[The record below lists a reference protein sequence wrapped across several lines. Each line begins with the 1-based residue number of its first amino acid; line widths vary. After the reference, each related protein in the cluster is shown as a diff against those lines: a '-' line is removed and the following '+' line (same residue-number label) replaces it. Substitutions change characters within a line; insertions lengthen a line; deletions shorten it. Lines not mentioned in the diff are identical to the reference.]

1 MDKGITMN
9 SILKILFCFFIF
21 VSISYSVEPIKIG
34 VSLGLT
40 GKYSFMSNM
49 NKMAY
54 ELWIDNINNKG
65 GILGREVKLIMYD
78 DNSNPNKAKELYEQL
93 ILKDKVDFVFAPYS
107 SGITQKVLLVTEK
120 YGYPLLSS
128 GAAADIL
135 WKQGHKYFFGVF
147 IPANKYTKGFLELAL
162 RKGLSKI
169 AIVSADDS
177 FSKSIANGANKWAKR
192 LGMDVIL
199 FDSFKKGLKD
209 LDYIAKKVKSLNTE
223 VLIVGGH
230 FYESIDMRQSL
241 NNIGWYPKAY
251 YASVG
256 PVTQKYYESLKN
268 DAEFTFSSSQ
278 WEPYGLAPYPGAKE
292 FSDNFFKRYKVD
304 PTYHASSA
312 YAAGQILET
321 AIKKAKS
328 LNRDKV
334 RDILSSL
341 DTITIMGRY
350 GVDNFGVQI
359 RHLSLVIQWQ
369 NGQKEVVGPENI
381 KTVDA
386 ILK

>member
-1 MDKGITMN
+1 MN
-9 SILKILFCFFIF
+9 SINKVIFIFFIF
-21 VSISYSVEPIKIG
+21 LSISYASESIKIG
-34 VSLGLT
+34 ASLGLT
-40 GKYSFMSNM
+40 GKYSFMSKM

-54 ELWIDNINNKG
+54 ELWIKDVNDRG
-65 GILGREVKLIMYD
+65 GILGRKVEIIIYD
-78 DNSNPNKAKELYEQL
+78 DNSKPNKAKELYEKL
-93 ILKDKVDFVFAPYS
+93 ILTDKVDFVLAPYS
-107 SGITQKVLLVTEK
+107 SGITKKVLEVTEK

-128 GAAADIL
+128 GAAADTL
-135 WKQGHKYFFGVF
+135 WKQGHRYFFGVF
-147 IPANKYTKGFLELAL
+147 IPANKYTKGFLEMVL
-162 RKGLSKI
+162 RKGMTKI
-169 AIVSADDS
+169 AIVSADDP
-177 FSKSIANGANKWAKR
+177 FSQSIASGANKWSKR
-192 LGMDVIL
+192 LGMDVVL
-199 FDSFKKGLKD
+199 FDSFKKGRRN
-209 LDYIAKKVKSLNTE
+209 LDSLAKKIHLSNAD

-230 FYESIDMRQSL
+230 YFESVDMRRSL
-241 NNIGWYPKAY
+241 TNINWYPKAY

-256 PVTQKYYESLKN
+256 PVTQKYYDNLNTE
-268 DAEFTFSSSQ
+268 AELTFSSSQ

-292 FSDNFFKRYKVD
+292 FSNNFFKRYQVD

-328 LNRDKV
+328 FDKDKV

-350 GVDNFGVQI
+350 GVDSLGVQI

-369 NGQKEVVGPENI
+369 NGKKEVVGPEEI

-386 ILK
+386 IIK

>member
-1 MDKGITMN
+1 MN
-9 SILKILFCFFIF
+9 SINKVIFIFFIF
-21 VSISYSVEPIKIG
+21 LSISYASESIKIG
-34 VSLGLT
+34 ASLGLT
-40 GKYSFMSNM
+40 GKYSFMSKM

-54 ELWIDNINNKG
+54 ELWIKDVNDRG
-65 GILGREVKLIMYD
+65 GILGRKVEIIIYD
-78 DNSNPNKAKELYEQL
+78 DNSKPNKAKELYEKL
-93 ILKDKVDFVFAPYS
+93 ILTDKVDFVLAPYS
-107 SGITQKVLLVTEK
+107 SGITKKVLEVTEK

-128 GAAADIL
+128 GAAADTL
-135 WKQGHKYFFGVF
+135 WKQGHRYFFGVF
-147 IPANKYTKGFLELAL
+147 IPANKYTKGFLEMVL
-162 RKGLSKI
+162 RKGMTKI
-169 AIVSADDS
+169 AIVSADDP
-177 FSKSIANGANKWAKR
+177 FSQSIASGANKWSKR
-192 LGMDVIL
+192 LGMDVVL
-199 FDSFKKGLKD
+199 FDSFKKGRRN
-209 LDYIAKKVKSLNTE
+209 LDSLAKKIHLSNAD

-230 FYESIDMRQSL
+230 YFESVDMRRSL
-241 NNIGWYPKAY
+241 TNINWYPKAY

-256 PVTQKYYESLKN
+256 PVTQKYYDNLNTE
-268 DAEFTFSSSQ
+268 AELTFSSSQ

-292 FSDNFFKRYKVD
+292 FSNNFFKQYQVD

-328 LNRDKV
+328 FDRDKV

-350 GVDNFGVQI
+350 GVDSLGVQI

-369 NGQKEVVGPENI
+369 NGKKEVVGPEEI

-386 ILK
+386 IIK

>member
-1 MDKGITMN
+1 MI
-9 SILKILFCFFIF
+9 

-34 VSLGLT
+34 LSLGLT

-54 ELWIDNINNKG
+54 ELWLQNINDRG
-65 GILGREVKLIMYD
+65 GLLGRKVKLIIYD
-78 DNSNPNKAKELYEQL
+78 DQSEPIKAKKLYEDL

-107 SGITQKVLLVTEK
+107 SPITQKVLLVTEK

-128 GAAADIL
+128 GAASDIL
-135 WKQGHKYFFGVF
+135 WEQGHKYFFGVF
-147 IPANKYTKGFLELAL
+147 IPANKYTKGFLELVL
-162 RKGLSKI
+162 RKGLSEV

-177 FSKSIANGANKWAKR
+177 FSKSIAKGANKWAKR
-192 LGMDVIL
+192 LGMNVVL
-199 FDSFKKGLKD
+199 FDSFKKGKKN
-209 LDYIAKKVKSLNTE
+209 LDSIANKIKNSNAE
-223 VLIVGGH
+223 ILILGGH
-230 FYESIDMRQSL
+230 FYESIDMRRSL
-241 NNIGWYPKAY
+241 KNIRWYPKAY

-256 PVTQKYYESLKN
+256 PVTQKYYDSLKN
-268 DAEFTFSSSQ
+268 DAELTFTSSQ

-292 FSDNFFKRYKVD
+292 FSENFFKRYNLN

-321 AIKKAKS
+321 AIIKAKS
-328 LNRDKV
+328 LNRNKV
-334 RDILSSL
+334 RNILSSL

-350 GVDNFGVQI
+350 GVDNLGVQI

-369 NGQKEVVGPENI
+369 NGKKEVVGPDEI